1 MGGRINSN
9 IGLPEEGLTL
19 TNCFI
24 LPTNDDPDS
33 LASIMDT
40 LKDFVL
46 TLKSEGGVG
55 FCADFFRPAN
65 TLIKGVGVTTPGA
78 VKFLEGFDKMSDI
91 ITAGGVDKNN
101 SFQGIPTKNSIRKGA
116 MMITMSINHPDIEDF
131 IIVKSTPNKL
141 TRCNMSVLVSDK
153 FIKTVEE
160 DGDWDLWFPDIRSK
174 EYEQWNGDML
184 KWEAEGY
191 SKVIYKTV
199 KARDLWELLLKNCFN
214 RNEPGILFIDNIRK
228 MDNLAYLNECSIT
241 CTNPCLPSWATV
253 LTPEGISTIGKI
265 KQGDLIWSEDGWV
278 KVINKQSSGIKDVY
292 EYGTSSTDSFS
303 STKEHRISS
312 NNKKIEIDKA
322 ISIDKFQKEGDNY
335 VRNCLSCDIKNKK
348 YISTEEVFDITVN
361 GNHHTFW
368 CNGYNVFNC
377 GEVPS
382 STGKINNELVGD
394 ICNLGSINLT
404 KFYNI
409 ETRKFDVEDF
419 LNSAELMVKALDRI
433 IDISKYP
440 LPLYERG
447 AKLKRKVGVGLMG
460 IGSLAMMMNMRYG
473 SQEHLYFLEDLLSKY
488 INKLYQTSALLAKE
502 YGPFAVYDP
511 DLIDIGFV
519 ANSGV
524 LWDETVD
531 LIKKYGL
538 RNSALSA
545 IAPNGCLVDDT
556 LIPTSEGCVKINNFG
571 DISNSS
577 PISLTNDINTTRFKA
592 WYDMGYDKT
601 IKVTTKKGFYIEGT
615 PQHKIRTIKSGGKY
629 EWKELKDINTNDIV
643 VLKKGFLSPK
653 ENLPY
658 LKEAELLG
666 AYMADGWISGNRLY
680 FQINL
685 KQKDYI
691 KSLLFE
697 CFNED
702 CIKIIERTRGEKN
715 TIRLEINS
723 KKIKDWF
730 IQHNYIK
737 KGSSGA
743 FIPDAVLTSNKTSIL
758 GFIRGYFKGDGGF
771 NVSKQN
777 IRFTSVSDTI
787 ISQLQVLLLG
797 LGIISFKYIE
807 KVKGEKVIIGGRG
820 TKHNFDTVRL
830 ELSCYNSR
838 KLCKLLGIDYTCI
851 NTKYQ
856 GRNFEVVPLQQD
868 EINKFKETNYVKFF
882 KDLDIP
888 CVTSELYK
896 TVIPLKDRN
905 WFVKNDLTLDY
916 IIKKENSLKQK
927 HVQDISVYGNSHSY
941 VANGFITHNTLSILA
956 GNVSGGVEP
965 VFDKEFYRW
974 NRVEEK
980 VDFEYP
986 KVSKGEWFE
995 TDYFK
1000 EQTTGNE
1007 TILMSKDNKYRI
1019 DKNVGLCKQIKIE
1032 DYGYKIAKQRGYT
1045 NTATAKELSIDEH
1058 LKVLAL
1064 FSKYCDQSI
1073 SKTISLPKD
1082 LSFEQFKELYK
1093 EIYKYGIKGC
1103 TVYREGTSVAILES
1117 QKANVKK
1124 SVKKQQK
1131 EFLEAF
1137 KDQSDKVAINV
1148 KLPDEYPSKGYILR
1162 SEGKKWYLHVAF
1174 KDKACTRPFALF
1186 VNTNAREDN
1195 ISTFNALDNLIELAK
1210 VEGLDNALLL
1220 ETEKKIVNQK
1230 NPVKVCRMLGF
1241 LLRHNVNIYKIVKAL
1256 DNVEEAVVGTFIHR
1270 IKKFLSQFIEEIN
1283 EMNKCPYCGENSLV
1297 FREGCFICLQ
1307 CGMSKC

>member
-1 MGGRINSN
+1 MTNFTDDFQKHIWATKYRSNNESFDDFCKRVAYNIFEEGEDRDKLYKGIKGFKQLMGGRINSN

-24 LPTNDDPDS
+24 LPTNDNPDS

-46 TLKSEGGVG
+46 TLKSEGGIG

-65 TLIKGVGVTTPGA
+65 TLIKGAGVTTPGA
-78 VKFLEGFDKMSDI
+78 VKFLEGFDRMSDI

-101 SFQGIPTKNSIRKGA
+101 SFQGVPTKNSIRKGA

-131 IIVKSTPNKL
+131 IIAKSMPNKL

-174 EYEQWNGDML
+174 EYEQWNGDMI
-184 KWEAEGY
+184 KWEALDY
-191 SKVIYKTV
+191 PKVVYKTV

-214 RNEPGILFIDNIRK
+214 RNEPGILFIDNMRK

-241 CTNPCLPSWATV
+241 CTNPC
-253 LTPEGISTIGKI
+253 G
-265 KQGDLIWSEDGWV
+265 
-278 KVINKQSSGIKDVY
+278 
-292 EYGTSSTDSFS
+292 
-303 STKEHRISS
+303 
-312 NNKKIEIDKA
+312 EI
-322 ISIDKFQKEGDNY
+322 
-335 VRNCLSCDIKNKK
+335 
-348 YISTEEVFDITVN
+348 
-361 GNHHTFW
+361 
-368 CNGYNVFNC
+368 
-377 GEVPS
+377 PS

-409 ETRKFDVEDF
+409 DTRKFDVEDF

-524 LWDETVD
+524 LWAETID

-702 CIKIIERTRGEKN
+702 YIKIIERTRGEKN

-743 FIPDAVLTSNKTSIL
+743 FIPDAVLASNKTSIL

-807 KVKGEKVIIGGRG
+807 KVKGKKVIIQGKG

-856 GRNFEVVPLQQD
+856 GRNFEAVPLQQD
-868 EINKFKETNYVKFF
+868 EINKFKETNYIKFF

-927 HVQDISVYGNSHSY
+927 HIQDISVYGNSHSY

-1032 DYGYKIAKQRGYT
+1032 DYGYKIAKQQGFT

-1064 FSKYCDQSI
+1064 FSKHCDQSI

-1082 LSFEQFKELYK
+1082 LPFEDFKRLYK
-1093 EIYKYGIKGC
+1093 DIYSYGIKGC

-1117 QKANVKK
+1117 QKADTKK

-1186 VNTNAREDN
+1186 VNTNSREDN

-1210 VEGLDNALLL
+1210 LEGLDNTLLL

>member
-1 MGGRINSN
+1 LTYFTDDFQKHIWETKYKHNKESFDDFCKRVAYNIFEEGEDRDKLYKGIKGFKQLMGGRINSN

-55 FCADFFRPAN
+55 FCADFLRPAN
-65 TLIKGVGVTTPGA
+65 TLIKGVGVTTPGS

-101 SFQGIPTKNSIRKGA
+101 SFQGVPTKNSIRKGA

-131 IIVKSTPNKL
+131 IIAKSTPNKL

-241 CTNPCLPSWATV
+241 CTNPCLPPWATV

-292 EYGTSSTDSFS
+292 EYGTSSTDSFF

-409 ETRKFDVEDF
+409 ETRKFDVEGF

-460 IGSLAMMMNMRYG
+460 VGSLAMMMNMRYG

-488 INKLYQTSALLAKE
+488 INKLYQTSALLAKK
-502 YGPFAVYDP
+502 YGTFPAYDKA
-511 DLIDIGFV
+511 LLDIGFV

-524 LWDETVD
+524 LWAETID

-538 RNSALSA
+538 RNSALMA
-545 IAPNGCLVDDT
+545 EAPNG
-556 LIPTSEGCVKINNFG
+556 
-571 DISNSS
+571 
-577 PISLTNDINTTRFKA
+577 
-592 WYDMGYDKT
+592 
-601 IKVTTKKGFYIEGT
+601 
-615 PQHKIRTIKSGGKY
+615 
-629 EWKELKDINTNDIV
+629 
-643 VLKKGFLSPK
+643 
-653 ENLPY
+653 
-658 LKEAELLG
+658 
-666 AYMADGWISGNRLY
+666 
-680 FQINL
+680 
-685 KQKDYI
+685 
-691 KSLLFE
+691 
-697 CFNED
+697 
-702 CIKIIERTRGEKN
+702 
-715 TIRLEINS
+715 
-723 KKIKDWF
+723 
-730 IQHNYIK
+730 
-737 KGSSGA
+737 
-743 FIPDAVLTSNKTSIL
+743 
-758 GFIRGYFKGDGGF
+758 
-771 NVSKQN
+771 
-777 IRFTSVSDTI
+777 
-787 ISQLQVLLLG
+787 
-797 LGIISFKYIE
+797 
-807 KVKGEKVIIGGRG
+807 
-820 TKHNFDTVRL
+820 
-830 ELSCYNSR
+830 
-838 KLCKLLGIDYTCI
+838 
-851 NTKYQ
+851 
-856 GRNFEVVPLQQD
+856 
-868 EINKFKETNYVKFF
+868 
-882 KDLDIP
+882 
-888 CVTSELYK
+888 
-896 TVIPLKDRN
+896 
-905 WFVKNDLTLDY
+905 
-916 IIKKENSLKQK
+916 
-927 HVQDISVYGNSHSY
+927 
-941 VANGFITHNTLSILA
+941 TLSILA

-1032 DYGYKIAKQRGYT
+1032 DYGYKIAKQQGFT

-1082 LSFEQFKELYK
+1082 LPFEDFKRLYK
-1093 EIYKYGIKGC
+1093 DIYSYGIKGC

-1117 QKANVKK
+1117 QKADTKK

-1186 VNTNAREDN
+1186 VNTNSREDN

-1210 VEGLDNALLL
+1210 LEGLDNTLLL